1 MTFYPNER
9 IALFIDGVNLHAA
22 SRGLGIDVDFRK
34 MLEEFKKRGRL
45 VRAYYYT
52 AFVEDAE
59 YSPVK
64 PLIDWLGYN
73 GYTVITKAAREFI
86 DPATGRRRVK
96 GDMDVDLA
104 VDMLEMSAHVD
115 HMLLFSGD
123 GDFRKVVEAVQ
134 RRGPRVSVVSTIKT
148 QPPMAADDLRRQA
161 DTFIELADLMP
172 LIGRAPRPEGSENRR
187 TLPSPGRPA
196 PVAAGRPAD
205 DDGDEDGDY
214 EA

>member
-9 IALFIDGVNLHAA
+9 IALFIDGANLYSA
-22 SRGLGIDVDFRK
+22 SKGLGIDVDFRK

-45 VRAYYYT
+45 IRAYYYT

-73 GYTVITKAAREFI
+73 GYTVVTKAAREFI
-86 DPATGRRRVK
+86 DPATGRRRIK

-104 VDMLEMSAHVD
+104 VDMLDMAPFVD

-123 GDFRKVVEAVQ
+123 GDFRKVVESVQ
-134 RRGPRVSVVSTIKT
+134 RRGPRVSVVSTVKT
-148 QPPMAADDLRRQA
+148 QPPMASDDLRRQA
-161 DTFIELADLMP
+161 DTFIDLSDLMP
-172 LIGRAPRPEGSENRR
+172 LIGRPPRPDNYVNPRS
-187 TLPSPGRPA
+187 LPPSGR
-196 PVAAGRPAD
+196 AGPTVTDID
-205 DDGDEDGDY
+205 DDFEGDDD
-214 EA
+214 